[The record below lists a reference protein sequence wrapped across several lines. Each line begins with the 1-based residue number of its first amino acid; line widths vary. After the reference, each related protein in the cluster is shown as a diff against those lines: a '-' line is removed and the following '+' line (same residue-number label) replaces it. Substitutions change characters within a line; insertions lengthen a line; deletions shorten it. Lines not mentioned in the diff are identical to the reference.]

1 MYLGSMMFSKAIMNF
16 LLPAILRVSCS
27 VLDFTFK
34 RATVVTT
41 KIATMDHMNMV
52 DFNSSFPKF

>member
-1 MYLGSMMFSKAIMNF
+1 MFSKAIMNF
-16 LLPAILRVSCS
+16 LLPAILRVLCS

-34 RATVVTT
+34 RAAVVTT
-41 KIATMDHMNMV
+41 KIATVDHMNMV